1 MGALLFGRA
10 LVEEAHRRARRL
22 GYTAVVLI
30 GIPEY
35 YHQFGYLPLDSFPI
49 TVPYAVPE
57 QSCMILPLFESA
69 LAGVRGG
76 VEYPAE
82 WME

>member
-35 YHQFGYLPLDSFPI
+35 YSKFGYLPLESFPI

-57 QSCMILPLFESA
+57 RSCMIFPLFESA
-69 LAGVRGG
+69 LAGVRGV